1 MLPPRWADLC
11 IAKNPTTMN
20 TTPTETLRFTT
31 TGITCGGCANSAT
44 NILKRLPG
52 VVAVRV
58 DAAAGTAEVE
68 MERGAVDLDALLIAL
83 KPAGYGLIP
92 KAA

>member
-1 MLPPRWADLC
+1 MS
-11 IAKNPTTMN
+11 
-20 TTPTETLRFTT
+20 TETYRFST

-58 DAAAGTAEVE
+58 DAASNTAEVE
-68 MERGAVDLDALLIAL
+68 VERGALGLEELLVAL

-92 KAA
+92 EKANA